1 MPQETR
7 LHEVSLQDACL
18 HETCLPKIAH
28 GTTEHERPP
37 RPRLLDA
44 STPKK
49 GDNWAHAPV
58 KNYDYCTQAPTTMTK
73 TPQDAPRNLRKL
85 YENPPGHPRKPQ
97 EAPGSPR
104 RSQEPKQAIKN
115 VLQIWAARAQCT
127 NALAADLSVITK
139 VNVLEIRAARARC
152 TKALVAELSGITMC
166 CNYGQPKP
174 NARIPSHNHKHTIT
188 HTHRHTH
195 THKHTH
201 THPHKLSLSHRSNT
215 KCNPVQ
221 HVSSIQGEETHTRRH
236 TTRTTHT
243 HTLLSPSLVAILH
256 RSILRNM

>member
-104 RSQEPKQAIKN
+104 RSQEPKQAMKN
-115 VLQIWAARAQCT
+115 MLQIWATRAQCT
-127 NALAADLSVITK
+127 KALAADLSVITK

-188 HTHRHTH
+188 DTQSQTNTRAQCTRPLCNNKGQCIGDSGSPCPMHEGPRH
-195 THKHTH
+195 
-201 THPHKLSLSHRSNT
+201 
-215 KCNPVQ
+215 
-221 HVSSIQGEETHTRRH
+221 
-236 TTRTTHT
+236 
-243 HTLLSPSLVAILH
+243 
-256 RSILRNM
+256 

>member
-1 MPQETR
+1 MILFSLIPA
-7 LHEVSLQDACL
+7 LHNSGTFCPAPTWGCKIPGDLSSTNLGVQNPGKMLVSSGLGSGQGHILTCL

-49 GDNWAHAPV
+49 GNNWAHAPV
-58 KNYDYCTQAPTTMTK
+58 KNYDYCTQAPTTTTK

-85 YENPPGHPRKPQ
+85 YENPPGPPRKPQ

-188 HTHRHTH
+188 HTHTHTH
-195 THKHTH
+195 TNKHTH
-201 THPHKLSLSHRSNT
+201 THTNSLSLSS
-215 KCNPVQ
+215 Q
-221 HVSSIQGEETHTRRH
+221 
-236 TTRTTHT
+236 
-243 HTLLSPSLVAILH
+243 
-256 RSILRNM
+256 